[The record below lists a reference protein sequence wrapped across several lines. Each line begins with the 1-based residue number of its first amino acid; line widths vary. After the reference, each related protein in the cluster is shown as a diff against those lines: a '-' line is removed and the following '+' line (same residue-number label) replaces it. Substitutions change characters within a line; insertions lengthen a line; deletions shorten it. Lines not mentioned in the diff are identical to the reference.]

1 MTDKKELLGTAPVGK
16 LLFKLALPTVVAQL
30 INMLYNVVDRIYIGH
45 MPEVGDLALT
55 GVGVCMP
62 LIMLVSA
69 FAALVG
75 YDDAVEETARVT
87 DDMIEQSEEMKA
99 VIDEKLR
106 YLSERIGEMP
116 TVIVTYFMPDKK
128 KSGGEYKIFEGRVKR
143 LDDYDAV
150 MIFEDGKRIS
160 YDKIY
165 SVEIKEK

>member
-1 MTDKKELLGTAPVGK
+1 MSAIEKYGDIINLGHPTSKKHPRMPIRDRAAQFAP
-16 LLFKLALPTVVAQL
+16 
-30 INMLYNVVDRIYIGH
+30 
-45 MPEVGDLALT
+45 
-55 GVGVCMP
+55 
-62 LIMLVSA
+62 

>member
-1 MTDKKELLGTAPVGK
+1 MNAIEKYGDIINLGHPTSKKHPRMPVRDRAAQFAP
-16 LLFKLALPTVVAQL
+16 
-30 INMLYNVVDRIYIGH
+30 
-45 MPEVGDLALT
+45 
-55 GVGVCMP
+55 
-62 LIMLVSA
+62 

-87 DDMIEQSEEMKA
+87 DDMIEQSDEMMA

-116 TVIVTYFMPDKK
+116 TVLVTYFLPDAK
-128 KSGGEYKIFEGRVKR
+128 KSGGEYKIFEGRIKR
-143 LDDYDAV
+143 LDDHDAM
-150 MIFEDGKRIS
+150 MIFECGKKIP

>member
-1 MTDKKELLGTAPVGK
+1 MSAIEKYGDIINLGHPTSKKHPRMPIRDRAAQFAP
-16 LLFKLALPTVVAQL
+16 
-30 INMLYNVVDRIYIGH
+30 
-45 MPEVGDLALT
+45 
-55 GVGVCMP
+55 
-62 LIMLVSA
+62 

-128 KSGGEYKIFEGRVKR
+128 KSGGEYKIFEGRLKR

-150 MIFEDGKRIS
+150 MTFECGKRIS

-165 SVEIKEK
+165 SVELKEK

>member
-1 MTDKKELLGTAPVGK
+1 MSAIEKYGDIINLGHPTSKKHPRMPIRDRAAQFAP
-16 LLFKLALPTVVAQL
+16 
-30 INMLYNVVDRIYIGH
+30 
-45 MPEVGDLALT
+45 
-55 GVGVCMP
+55 
-62 LIMLVSA
+62 

-128 KSGGEYKIFEGRVKR
+128 KSGGEYKIFEGRLKR

-150 MIFEDGKRIS
+150 MIFECGKKIP

>member
-1 MTDKKELLGTAPVGK
+1 MSGKYDDIINLSHPTSKKHPRMPIRDRAAQFAP
-16 LLFKLALPTVVAQL
+16 
-30 INMLYNVVDRIYIGH
+30 
-45 MPEVGDLALT
+45 
-55 GVGVCMP
+55 
-62 LIMLVSA
+62 

-116 TVIVTYFMPDKK
+116 TILVTYFLPDEK
-128 KSGGEYKIFEGRVKR
+128 KSGGEYKIFEGRLKR
-143 LDDYDAV
+143 LDDYDAM
-150 MIFEDGKRIS
+150 MIFECGKKIL

>member
-1 MTDKKELLGTAPVGK
+1 MSAIEKYGYIINLGHPTSKKHPRMPIRDRAAQFAP
-16 LLFKLALPTVVAQL
+16 
-30 INMLYNVVDRIYIGH
+30 
-45 MPEVGDLALT
+45 
-55 GVGVCMP
+55 
-62 LIMLVSA
+62 

-116 TVIVTYFMPDKK
+116 TVIVTYFLPDKK
-128 KSGGEYKIFEGRVKR
+128 KSGGEYKIFTGKLKR

-150 MIFEDGKRIS
+150 MIFECGKRIS

-165 SVEIKEK
+165 SVELKEK

>member
-1 MTDKKELLGTAPVGK
+1 MSDVGK
-16 LLFKLALPTVVAQL
+16 YDDIINLSHPTSKKHPRMPIRDRAAQFA
-30 INMLYNVVDRIYIGH
+30 
-45 MPEVGDLALT
+45 P
-55 GVGVCMP
+55 
-62 LIMLVSA
+62 

-87 DDMIEQSEEMKA
+87 DEMVEQSEEMKA

-116 TVIVTYFMPDKK
+116 TILVTYFLPDEK
-128 KSGGEYKIFEGRVKR
+128 KSGGEYKIFEGRIKR
-143 LDDYDAV
+143 LDDYDAM
-150 MIFEDGKRIS
+150 MIFECGKKIL

>member
-1 MTDKKELLGTAPVGK
+1 MSDIGKYDDIINLGHPTSKKHPRMPIRDRAAQFAP
-16 LLFKLALPTVVAQL
+16 
-30 INMLYNVVDRIYIGH
+30 
-45 MPEVGDLALT
+45 
-55 GVGVCMP
+55 
-62 LIMLVSA
+62 

-87 DDMIEQSEEMKA
+87 DDMIEQSDEMKA

-116 TVIVTYFMPDKK
+116 TVIVTYFLPDDK
-128 KSGGEYKIFEGRVKR
+128 KSGGEYKIFEGRLKR

-150 MIFEDGKRIS
+150 MIFECGKKIP

>member
-1 MTDKKELLGTAPVGK
+1 MSAIEKYGDIINLGHPTSKKHPRMPVRDRAAQFAP
-16 LLFKLALPTVVAQL
+16 
-30 INMLYNVVDRIYIGH
+30 
-45 MPEVGDLALT
+45 
-55 GVGVCMP
+55 
-62 LIMLVSA
+62 

-116 TVIVTYFMPDKK
+116 TVLVTYFLPDDK
-128 KSGGEYKIFEGRVKR
+128 KSGGEYKIFEGRIKR

-150 MIFEDGKRIS
+150 MIFEDGKRIP

-165 SVEIKEK
+165 SVELKEK